1 MSEINRQIAQTPI
14 AQRKNL
20 IVWVDRNS
28 NQHKLLSY
36 GDVVYFSKKMHYSI
50 LYVDASQAEKI
61 CDRLRKQNFV
71 KKAVVSQR
79 DDLHFDAAYQENMM
93 AHLKEEA
100 ERLRAEN
107 EDLRV

>member
-1 MSEINRQIAQTPI
+1 MNEINRQVAKTPL

-36 GDVVYFSKKMHYSI
+36 GDVVYFSKKKHYSI
-50 LYVDASQAEKI
+50 LYVDAQQAAKI
-61 CDRLRKQNFV
+61 CDRLRQQKFV
-71 KKAVVSQR
+71 KRAEVSKR
-79 DDLHFDAAYQENMM
+79 DDLHFDADYQEKMM
-93 AHLKEEA
+93 AHLKDEA